1 MLRLK
6 PFLCL
11 TTAMTKTQIS
21 QAAWQSDP
29 RIPQAQALLA
39 DSQVLTAETLFRAV
53 LKDHPECVPALFA
66 LADLALERDNI
77 DLAEL
82 QLKKLEKIIPG
93 DPDLL
98 MGMIELR
105 LFRGELAIAE
115 QELETFVTKFP
126 DAAIA
131 WLRLATVREQL
142 GKDDAAMRA
151 RGQGIQRAQ
160 AHGRWKSLAS
170 IEPQF
175 QDEIIGHMERFR
187 EQQRDLY
194 QGLLESLQE
203 RLGADALMR
212 FEQAIARYLDKAPIA
227 PTDSRQKPGFLFFP
241 DLSNKPIPKLK
252 QASWIKA
259 VTKKLPALQQEA
271 MALLQDPSAWISFFG
286 NPRGQSIQNV
296 LRCDTPSSG
305 CEAAYFFRQGQRVD
319 VLHERCPE
327 ISAALASLPVC
338 EIPGQ
343 APEACL
349 SLLHPGTAILPRHG
363 VTNTRLIV
371 QIPLVTNTG
380 AYLSFT
386 GEENQEWSL
395 GTPII
400 YDDTFEH
407 SEHNESDTPRLSLM
421 VDIWHPGLSDAEK
434 TAITEFVQA
443 SQNILK

>member
-1 MLRLK
+1 M
-6 PFLCL
+6 
-11 TTAMTKTQIS
+11 TTPQIS
-21 QAAWQSDP
+21 KAAWQSDS
-29 RIPQAQALLA
+29 RVPQAQALLA
-39 DSQVLTAETLFRAV
+39 DSQVLSAETLFRAV
-53 LKDHPECVPALFA
+53 LKDHPECIPALFA

-98 MGMIELR
+98 MGLIELR

-142 GKDDAAMRA
+142 GKPDAAMHARA
-151 RGQGIQRAQ
+151 QGIHRAQ

-194 QGLLESLQE
+194 QSLLEGLQKRFGTD
-203 RLGADALMR
+203 RLIR
-212 FEQAIARYLDKAPIA
+212 FEQAIARYLDKTPIT
-227 PTDSRQKPGFLFFP
+227 PVDPRQKPGFLFFP
-241 DLSNKPIPKLK
+241 DLSNKPIPELK

-259 VTKKLPALQQEA
+259 ISKKLPALQQEA
-271 MALLQDPSAWISFFG
+271 MALQQDPSAWISFFG
-286 NPRGQSIQNV
+286 SPRGQSIQSV
-296 LRCDTPSSG
+296 LRCDTPASG
-305 CEAAYFFRQGQRVD
+305 CEAAYFFRQGQRVNA
-319 VLHERCPE
+319 LHDHCPE
-327 ISAALASLPVC
+327 ISAVLASLPVC
-338 EIPGQ
+338 HIPGQ

-371 QIPLVTNTG
+371 QIPLVTSAG

-386 GEENQEWSL
+386 GEANQEWSI

-407 SEHNESDTPRLSLM
+407 SDVNESDSPRVSLI

-434 TAITEFVQA
+434 TAMTEFVQA
-443 SQNILK
+443 SQSILK

>member
-1 MLRLK
+1 
-6 PFLCL
+6 
-11 TTAMTKTQIS
+11 MTKTQIS

-39 DSQVLTAETLFRAV
+39 DSQVLSAETLFRAV

-115 QELETFVTKFP
+115 QELEAFVTKFP

-151 RGQGIQRAQ
+151 RGQGINRAQ
-160 AHGRWKSLAS
+160 TYGRWKSLAS

-187 EQQRDLY
+187 EQQRDLF
-194 QGLLESLQE
+194 QNLLRSLQD
-203 RLGADALMR
+203 RFGSDALSR
-212 FEQAIARYLDKAPIA
+212 FEHAIARYLDKAPLA
-227 PTDSRQKPGFLFFP
+227 PSDPRQKPAFLFFP
-241 DLSNKPIPKLK
+241 DLTDKPIPKLK

-286 NPRGQSIQNV
+286 NPRGQSIQGV
-296 LRCDTPSSG
+296 LRCDAPASG

-319 VLHERCPE
+319 VLDERCPE
-327 ISAALASLPVC
+327 ISAVLASLPVC

-371 QIPLVTNTG
+371 QVPLLTNTG

-407 SEHNESDTPRLSLM
+407 SEHNESDSPKVSLM

-434 TAITEFVQA
+434 TAISEFVQA
-443 SQNILK
+443 SQSILK